1 MNNTKSTLTNLTD
14 DRGCVVHAGP
24 GATAQADER
33 LTIKICGECQ
43 SYVVFV
49 KSNRTGK
56 FYLADVFRGH
66 KYGFYYVKASPHF
79 KTCAKRAIER
89 QIVDLENELKEL
101 HASHRAQIVEVH
113 AECEA
118 IDSGAPFKAFMESL
132 FLEVAEVNARIEK
145 CRKELREVG

>member
-1 MNNTKSTLTNLTD
+1 MNSTQKTLTNLTD
-14 DRGCVVHAGP
+14 ERGNVVHAGP

-49 KSNRTGK
+49 KSTRTGK

-79 KTCAKRAIER
+79 KTCQKRAIEF
-89 QIVDLENELKEL
+89 QIVELEREVKEL
-101 HASHRAQIVEVH
+101 HERHMSEADAIHDQCVAAGNNDPLMAFRLRNRAE
-113 AECEA
+113 
-118 IDSGAPFKAFMESL
+118 M
-132 FLEVAEVNARIEK
+132 AEVTAKIEK
-145 CRKELREVG
+145 CRAELRTM